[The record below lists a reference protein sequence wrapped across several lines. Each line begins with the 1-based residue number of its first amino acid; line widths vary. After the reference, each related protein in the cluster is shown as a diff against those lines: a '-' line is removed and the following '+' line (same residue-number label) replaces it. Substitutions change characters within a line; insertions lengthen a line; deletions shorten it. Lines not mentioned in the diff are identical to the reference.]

1 MSMYSLSRQ
10 DVIEVAADIL
20 ECSTERI
27 RVRCRMCKKGGK
39 IERRPERICF
49 ACSIPNPYAK
59 ANGSAD
65 SGYTLLQ
72 QYNDSRF
79 SLNGSGV
86 WIPDKQ
92 YFFFDYCKAAPDAF
106 VYLEFERF

>member
-1 MSMYSLSRQ
+1 MSLYSLSRA
-10 DVIEVAADIL
+10 DVLEVASEL
-20 ECSTERI
+20 LNCSPERI
-27 RVRCRMCKKGGK
+27 RCRARFCYKNGK
-39 IERRPERICF
+39 INEREDAVCF

-65 SGYTLLQ
+65 SGYSLQQ

-79 SLNGSGV
+79 SLRGVGV

-92 YFFFDYCKAAPDAF
+92 YFFFSACKAAPDAF
-106 VYLEFERF
+106 IYLEFTRF

>member
-1 MSMYSLSRQ
+1 MYSLSRE
-10 DVIEVAADIL
+10 DVIEVAADFL
-20 ECSTERI
+20 ECSSDRI
-27 RVRCRMCKKGGK
+27 SVRCKMCKKGASISKVDG
-39 IERRPERICF
+39 RLCF

-59 ANGSAD
+59 ANGTAE
-65 SGYTLLQ
+65 SGYTLQQ

-79 SLNGSGV
+79 ALDGAGV

-106 VYLEFERF
+106 VYLEFTRY

>member
-1 MSMYSLSRQ
+1 MSMYSLTRQ

-20 ECSTERI
+20 ECSTERV
-27 RVRCRMCKKGGK
+27 RVRCRMCKKGGQ
-39 IERRPERICF
+39 IEKRDGRVCF

-65 SGYTLLQ
+65 SGYTLQQ

-79 SLNGSGV
+79 SLLGSGV

-106 VYLEFERF
+106 VYLEFERY